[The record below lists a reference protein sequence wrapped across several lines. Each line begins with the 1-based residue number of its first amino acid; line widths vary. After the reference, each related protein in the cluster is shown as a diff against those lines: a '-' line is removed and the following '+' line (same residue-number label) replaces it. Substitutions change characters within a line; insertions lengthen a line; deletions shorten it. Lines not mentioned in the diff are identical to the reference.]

1 MNNNLISFNPCQD
14 VFLYFDDSSLK
25 NCVDID
31 IKEGVDTVVFDGGNS
46 QISINLRNVNK
57 QFPDVKTIVINED
70 VIEVNYPPLAR
81 AEVGAS
87 GQRSLV
93 TTPAKPGSYQRPSFF
108 LPTKNV
114 ELRSKSGNEPCC
126 KAGELSMLHRQAPVF
141 HRLVRYIGNQA
152 AACFSSIK
160 VLK

>member
-31 IKEGVDTVVFDGGNS
+31 IKEGVDTVVFDGGSS

-70 VIEVNYPPLAR
+70 VI
-81 AEVGAS
+81 
-87 GQRSLV
+87 
-93 TTPAKPGSYQRPSFF
+93 
-108 LPTKNV
+108 
-114 ELRSKSGNEPCC
+114 
-126 KAGELSMLHRQAPVF
+126 
-141 HRLVRYIGNQA
+141 
-152 AACFSSIK
+152 
-160 VLK
+160 

>member
-57 QFPDVKTIVINED
+57 QFPDVKTILIGKDIVEINISNFMLCLTASISTAED
-70 VIEVNYPPLAR
+70 
-81 AEVGAS
+81 
-87 GQRSLV
+87 
-93 TTPAKPGSYQRPSFF
+93 T
-108 LPTKNV
+108 
-114 ELRSKSGNEPCC
+114 
-126 KAGELSMLHRQAPVF
+126 LSAA
-141 HRLVRYIGNQA
+141 YISQ
-152 AACFSSIK
+152 IY
-160 VLK
+160 

>member
-70 VIEVNYPPLAR
+70 VIEINISNFMFPNVRNVVSHSQYFY
-81 AEVGAS
+81 S
-87 GQRSLV
+87 GRYLISSVYFSDIL
-93 TTPAKPGSYQRPSFF
+93 
-108 LPTKNV
+108 KNV
-114 ELRSKSGNEPCC
+114 FCIKQ
-126 KAGELSMLHRQAPVF
+126 GENIEEITVDTISQR
-141 HRLVRYIGNQA
+141 
-152 AACFSSIK
+152 
-160 VLK
+160 